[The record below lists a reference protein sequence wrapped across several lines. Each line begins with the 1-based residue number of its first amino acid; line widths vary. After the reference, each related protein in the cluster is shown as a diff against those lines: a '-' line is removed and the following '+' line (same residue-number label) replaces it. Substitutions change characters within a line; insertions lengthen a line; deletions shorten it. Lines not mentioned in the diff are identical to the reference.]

1 MWKIWNSTLTLIKN
15 FVKTISG
22 EKAQNRKALEMILT
36 KVQED
41 PLSASCLNISYGD
54 VQGLV
59 ANPNPTG
66 SPFASMNPNAVGTN
80 GVIDQRSP
88 NKVPNST
95 ILPNTPFSLNLGNGR
110 SLDLRFNSVPGWP
123 TADPSL
129 MNQFLQQMTSTLRAL
144 GFTENTIEE
153 IIRYSFLTLDN
164 PSQCDNYGNLLSFF
178 FGKSCFHEIFA
189 KNGRH

>member
-1 MWKIWNSTLTLIKN
+1 
-15 FVKTISG
+15 
-22 EKAQNRKALEMILT
+22 
-36 KVQED
+36 
-41 PLSASCLNISYGD
+41 
-54 VQGLV
+54 V

-153 IIRYSFLTLDN
+153 IIRYKFSILDN
-164 PSQCDNYGNLLSFF
+164 TAHCGNYGNLLLLF

-189 KNGRH
+189 KNGRQ

>member
-1 MWKIWNSTLTLIKN
+1 
-15 FVKTISG
+15 
-22 EKAQNRKALEMILT
+22 MILT

-153 IIRYSFLTLDN
+153 IIRYSFRNLRQSCTVWKLRKFTFTLFWQKLFPRNDIKIMKF
-164 PSQCDNYGNLLSFF
+164 PHCVF
-178 FGKSCFHEIFA
+178 I
-189 KNGRH
+189 

>member
-1 MWKIWNSTLTLIKN
+1 
-15 FVKTISG
+15 
-22 EKAQNRKALEMILT
+22 MILT

-153 IIRYSFLTLDN
+153 IIRYGLNST
-164 PSQCDNYGNLLSFF
+164 QCRNYSKNSV
-178 FGKSCFHEIFA
+178 KSIDMVTVKFCNFHTVHCA
-189 KNGRH
+189 